1 MGLLLKADQI
11 KLSNEQ
17 RCDACPLK
25 ETWPNLHTPKMLP
38 NGPEEA
44 KIYIVGEAPG
54 ATEDAEGIPFM
65 GLSGKVLR
73 DALSQ
78 VGITDFRI
86 NNTVRCRPPGN
97 ATPTWHST
105 EACRRFLEEDIAKIK
120 PKVVIAVG
128 SIPLKWFAPQG
139 SVILWSGKP
148 FPKKLNGD
156 SFWVIPIL
164 HPAFVLRNRQKSV
177 YQEFLRSLRMAK
189 TVFDT
194 YPDASVAVKTIA
206 DLGEARYVMTLQEL
220 RIHQPAWMNQA
231 EITVDLETTGLDPIS
246 GQILTVSLTND
257 CGNTIA
263 FPITHPESPDKFH
276 TEKLIIL
283 EAILSSAH
291 HLVAQNATFE
301 IRWLVQH
308 LPNHDAYKW
317 RWDDTMVMSYILD
330 CHPAGHGQGL
340 HSLDTMA
347 LLVLGIENFKDA
359 SDVDVTN
366 LKNEPL
372 FKVLKYNGLDSIATS
387 LIARKLRKRL
397 TEANLMHG
405 YRMHRNRLTS
415 LSMLMLE
422 GLPFDK
428 ATADLLLLE
437 QKNHESEVEHNISQ
451 YDVVTQYQSFEK
463 LPFNPM
469 SASQVKKLMVGSGMI
484 GPDDST
490 DEERIST
497 VDHPIAKSILD
508 LRSTHKLVKFYED
521 FVMKQHPIDG
531 KIHAN
536 FNHSFTVTGRLS
548 SSYPNLQNLK
558 KGKPRSII
566 AAPEGKVLIG
576 ADYGQ
581 LEACVIAAL
590 SEDVYFINAIINGL
604 DVHADC
610 ARDLA
615 KLDKRCAKLAEK
627 DFKKFRSAVKNM
639 WVFPAF
645 YMAAVPSL
653 AGYMGIS
660 LPKAQKYYDQF
671 WVRFKGVRAWQQRL
685 MQDYDRTGYVYG
697 PTGRRYSG
705 IIGPNDIVNYPVQGS
720 ASDLVVEAGNRAV
733 EAGLIPCVN
742 VHDELMWCVWE
753 EEAQM
758 TLETVKNILLDMPN
772 PTYFSWLT
780 VPLSI
785 TLKMGKSWDTLEE
798 IGKFNSS
805 WTSVK
810 NGIKS

>member
-1 MGLLLKADQI
+1 MGLILKANQI

-25 ETWPNLHTPKMLP
+25 PTWSNLHTPQMLP
-38 NGPEEA
+38 NGPDTA

-54 ATEDAEGIPFM
+54 ATEDAEGIPFV
-65 GLSGKVLR
+65 GLSGKILR
-73 DALSQ
+73 DTLTQ
-78 VGITDFRI
+78 VGISDFRI

-105 EACRRFLEEDIAKIK
+105 EACRRFLEEDLALVK

-128 SIPLKWFAPQG
+128 NNALKWFVSQG

-148 FPKKLNGD
+148 FPKNLNGH

-164 HPAFVLRNRQKSV
+164 HPAYLLRNRQKSV
-177 YQEFLRSLRMAK
+177 YQEFLRSLNVAK
-189 TVFDT
+189 KVFDT
-194 YPDASVAVKTIA
+194 YPDASMAAKTVA
-206 DLGEARYVMTLQEL
+206 DLGEAKYVMTLEEL
-220 RIHQPAWMNQA
+220 KSIKASWMDGY
-231 EITVDLETTGLDPIS
+231 EITVDLETTGLDPLT
-246 GQILTVSLTND
+246 GEILTVALTD
-257 CGNTIA
+257 DSGDSIA
-263 FPITHPESPDKFH
+263 FPIAHPHSPDGH
-276 TEKLIIL
+276 ADEKLAIL
-283 EAILSSAH
+283 EDILASTH

-301 IRWLVQH
+301 IRWLVRH
-308 LPNHDAYKW
+308 LPSHNAYKY

-330 CHPAGHGQGL
+330 CHPTGHGKGL
-340 HSLDTMA
+340 HSLDNMA

-372 FKVLKYNGLDSIATS
+372 FKVLKYNGLDAIATS
-387 LIARKLRKRL
+387 LIATKLRKKL
-397 TEANLMHG
+397 IEENLMTG
-405 YRMHRNRLTS
+405 YQMHRQRLPS
-415 LSMLMLE
+415 LSVLMLE
-422 GLPFDK
+422 GLPFNK
-428 ATADLLLLE
+428 NMADILLLE
-437 QKNHESEVEHNISQ
+437 EQQREKELLKTIGR
-451 YDVVTQYQSFEK
+451 YDVVSQYESFEK
-463 LPFNPM
+463 SQFNPM
-469 SASQVKKLMVGSGMI
+469 STPQIKKLMIGSGMI
-484 GPDDST
+484 GEEDST
-490 DEERIST
+490 DEERLIQI
-497 VDHPIAKSILD
+497 DHPIAKSILE
-508 LRSTHKLVKFYED
+508 LRGTHKLVKFYED
-521 FVMKQHPIDG
+521 FVSKAHPIDG
-531 KIHAN
+531 RIHAN
-536 FNHSFTVTGRLS
+536 FNHTFTVTGRLS

-566 AAPEGKVLIG
+566 AAPKGKILIG

-590 SEDVYFINAIINGL
+590 SEDTYFINAIINGL

-610 ARDLA
+610 AQDLA
-615 KLDKRCAKLAEK
+615 KLDKRCARLAEK

-660 LPKAQKYYDQF
+660 LNKAQKYYDQF
-671 WVRFKGVRAWQQRL
+671 WLRFRGVRSWQQRL
-685 MQDYDRTGYVYG
+685 MRNYDQTGHVYG

-733 EAGLIPCVN
+733 DSGLIPCCN
-742 VHDELMWCVWE
+742 VHDELLFCVLE
-753 EEAQM
+753 EEMNAKIEEMKSCLLAQ
-758 TLETVKNILLDMPN
+758 PN
-772 PTYFSWLT
+772 PKYFGWLS

-785 TLKMGKSWDTLEE
+785 TVKTGKDWSSMNE
-798 IGKFNSS
+798 IGKFTST
-805 WTSVK
+805 WTHA
-810 NGIKS
+810 